1 MLDITKLNINWH
13 ILPQHGEWF
22 LKIIAVTT
30 ILTRQTFFNLTAG
43 SCYFSTVVCPIGCS
57 SWVFIS
63 EPPTFTGYLLHR
75 PQQVIALPHWTT
87 LSELKGIQLCIW
99 NRTPIPSCEVV
110 QRPSAIF
117 RCEGSKSITERKY
130 WDSWISTS
138 SGIGVIMRL
147 YLSTLSSLCPYH
159 YQIHFSVSQY
169 CILP

>member
-1 MLDITKLNINWH
+1 MENDFK
-13 ILPQHGEWF
+13 
-22 LKIIAVTT
+22 KIIAVTT
-30 ILTRQTFFNLTAG
+30 LLTRQTFFNLTAG
-43 SCYFSTVVCPIGCS
+43 SCHSTVVCPIGCS

-75 PQQVIALPHWTT
+75 PQQVIALPHWTA
-87 LSELKGIQLCIW
+87 LSGLKGIQLCIW
-99 NRTPIPSCEVV
+99 NSTPIPSRTRASLHSIKQCEVV

-117 RCEGSKSITERKY
+117 RCEGSKSITEGRY

-138 SGIGVIMRL
+138 SGIGMIMRF